1 MKFMN
6 KMFRVSDG
14 SPKLGVDFRNISTAA
29 KVKAKTM
36 AKASTVPSVQMIVS
50 VLFCALLL
58 AGHSAGAQE
67 RGAGSRSPCQLNLL
81 GFTRAETV
89 FSQALMERL
98 IFSNFQKGSDVNQVP
113 NIVLPSAPVV
123 NAMVMAALGAGED
136 TQTRDQF
143 LTVLGIP
150 STTTFENLSET
161 TAALIGRVQLDGD
174 GLKSPISRLV
184 NILFLRQGEV
194 VTSHY
199 QNAMKASFDAPV
211 SLLNPDEI
219 DRVNSFVETA
229 TDGKIKKLLNEINP
243 LMKMI
248 LVSASYFKGG
258 WVHPMKEG
266 QTRPGDFFPFG
277 SENSGG
283 KASSYQVGMMRS
295 VAPHG
300 YLDRQTFEAVEIAIK
315 GPYVS
320 GQPGEVLRPRY
331 SALLLLPK
339 ASSTLQDILP
349 SLQEPG
355 ALDAMVSKMDRTE
368 NIELIVPKF
377 DSTWDGD
384 LIHPLIEM
392 GLVSPFDITSNFSNM
407 LETTPDGLVISQV
420 KTSGFVEFNEKGI
433 AGGGA
438 AAIEMSLRGGPGT
451 VERRI
456 VFDHP
461 FLLVL
466 RDNELGYTFLEVA
479 VFQPNRTNPDSTN
492 PDRTEL
498 NGNGMSPPSR
508 TQRWAR

>member
-6 KMFRVSDG
+6 KMFRVSDE
-14 SPKLGVDFRNISTAA
+14 SPKLRLGFR
-29 KVKAKTM
+29 
-36 AKASTVPSVQMIVS
+36 VS
-50 VLFCALLL
+50 VLFYALLL
-58 AGHSAGAQE
+58 AGHSAYAQE
-67 RGAGSRSPCQLNLL
+67 RGAGYRSPCQLNLL

-89 FSQALMERL
+89 FSQSLMETL
-98 IFSNFQKGSDVNQVP
+98 ISRNTKQSTDLSSIP

-123 NAMVMAALGAGED
+123 NALVMAALGAGED

-143 LTVLGIP
+143 LAVLGIP
-150 STTTFENLSET
+150 PATTFENLSET
-161 TAALIGRVQLDGD
+161 AASLNRQVQLKGD
-174 GLKSPISRLV
+174 GLESPISRLI
-184 NILFLRQGEV
+184 NILFVREGEV

-199 QNAMKASFDAPV
+199 QDAMEASFDAPV
-211 SLLNPDEI
+211 SSLTPADV
-219 DRVNSFVETA
+219 DRVNDFVGKA
-229 TDGKIKKLLNEINP
+229 TDGKVRKVLNEINS

-258 WVHPMKEG
+258 WARPMKEG
-266 QTRPGDFFPFG
+266 QTRPGEFFPFG
-277 SENSGG
+277 SEKFGG
-283 KASSYQVGMMRS
+283 KASSYQVDMMRS

-315 GPYVS
+315 GPYLS
-320 GQPGEVLRPRY
+320 GQPGDVLRPRY

-339 ASSTLQDILP
+339 ASSALLDILP

-355 ALDAMVSKMDRTE
+355 ALDAIVSKMDRTKK
-368 NIELIVPKF
+368 IELIVPKF

-384 LIHPLIEM
+384 LIPPLIEM
-392 GLVSPFDITSNFSNM
+392 GLVSPFDRTSNFSNM
-407 LETTPDGLVISQV
+407 LETTPEGIVISQV
-420 KTSGFVEFNEKGI
+420 KTSGFVEFNERGI

-438 AAIEMSLRGGPGT
+438 AALEMSLRFGPDA

-466 RDNELGYTFLEVA
+466 RDNELGYIFLEVA
-479 VFQPNRTNPDSTN
+479 VFQPNITNPDSTN